1 MGTGNPFG
9 CGGSSISFI
18 LLSIVGGLAES
29 TTCMPLPLAD
39 DDALTASRHETT
51 EMGGGTEDGITTGGF
66 CIDTAHA
73 HVDDSDSSPSSLA
86 RSEEGGKLVY

>member
-1 MGTGNPFG
+1 
-9 CGGSSISFI
+9 
-18 LLSIVGGLAES
+18 
-29 TTCMPLPLAD
+29 MPLPLA

-73 HVDDSDSSPSSLA
+73 HVDDSDASSSSLGA
-86 RSEEGGKLVY
+86 RKAENWFIEWAQVKVERRRRER